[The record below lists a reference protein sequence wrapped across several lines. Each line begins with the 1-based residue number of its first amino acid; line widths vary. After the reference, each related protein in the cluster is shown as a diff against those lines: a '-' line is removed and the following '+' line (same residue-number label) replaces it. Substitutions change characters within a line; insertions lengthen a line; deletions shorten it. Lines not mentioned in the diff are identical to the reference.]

1 MKIFHDNGYVNIG
14 GILNEG
20 FPFNFIVGARA
31 TGKTVDALNDS
42 VEKDEKFLYMRRTQS
57 QCDLISK
64 PDFSPFKPI
73 NEIFHR
79 EVKVKTISKYNS
91 MFYTE
96 LQDSIKIHGYTAALS
111 TIANMRGFSASDI
124 TRLIYDEFIGEE
136 HEKPIKHEAEA
147 VLNAYETINRNR
159 ELEGKPALQ
168 LAALANSNRID
179 NPLFEELGLIRIA
192 DKLQKSGA
200 MRWTDEKRGIQ
211 LIMLS
216 NSPIS
221 QKKRGTALYRL
232 TDNSDFSRMALD
244 NSFNI
249 NRQHVRPRP
258 ITEYVPVCSIG
269 ELFIYRHKNDIRLY
283 GTTYKTGVFNKTF
296 TLSETDKLRYHRFYM
311 HHWDMYIEGNIDF
324 EDVLAETLFLKYW
337 NE

>member
-1 MKIFHDNGYVNIG
+1 MKIFHENGYANIG
-14 GILNEG
+14 GILDEG
-20 FPFNFIVGARA
+20 YPFNFIVGARA

-42 VEKDEKFLYMRRTQS
+42 VEKDEKFLYMRRTQA

-64 PDFSPFKPI
+64 QDFSPFKPI

-79 EVKVKTISKYNS
+79 EVKVKSISKYNG

-111 TIANMRGFSASDI
+111 TIANMRGFSASDL

-159 ELEGKPALQ
+159 ELEGKAALQ
-168 LAALANSNRID
+168 FVALANSNRID

-200 MRWTDEKRGIQ
+200 MRWTDDKRGIQ

-221 QKKRGTALYRL
+221 QKKKGTALYRL

-249 NRQHVRPRP
+249 NRQHVRARP
-258 ITEYVPVCSIG
+258 IAEYVPVCSVG

-283 GTTYKTGVFNKTF
+283 GTTYKTGVFNKAF
-296 TLSETDKLRYHRFYM
+296 TLSDTDKLRYRRFYM

-337 NE
+337 EV

>member
-1 MKIFHDNGYVNIG
+1 MKIFHENGYVNIG
-14 GILNEG
+14 GILAEG
-20 FPFNFIVGARA
+20 YPFNFIVGARA

-42 VEKDEKFLYMRRTQS
+42 VEQDEKFLYMRRTQS

-73 NEIFHR
+73 NEIWNR
-79 EVKVKTISKYNS
+79 AVKVKSVSKYNS

-96 LQDSIKIHGYTAALS
+96 LEDSIKIHGYTAALS

-124 TRLIYDEFIGEE
+124 TRFIYDEFIKEK
-136 HEKPIKHEAEA
+136 HEKPIKNEAVA

-168 LAALANSNRID
+168 AAFLANSNDIS
-179 NPLFEELGLIRIA
+179 NPLFEELKLIRIA
-192 DKLQKSGA
+192 DRLQKSGA
-200 MRWTDEKRGIQ
+200 MRWTDDRRGIQ
-211 LIMLS
+211 LIMLN

-221 QKKRGTALYRL
+221 QKKKNTALYRL
-232 TDNSDFSRMALD
+232 TEENDFSRMALE
-244 NSFNI
+244 NSFNV

-258 ITEYVPVCSIG
+258 ITEFVPVCSIG
-269 ELFIYRHKNDIRLY
+269 ELNIYRHKNELRLY
-283 GTTYKTGVFNKTF
+283 GTLYKSGVFNKSF
-296 TLSETDKLRYHRFYM
+296 TLSDADKLRYRRFYM
-311 HHWDMYIEGNIDF
+311 HHWDMYIEGKIDF

-337 NE
+337 DE

>member
-1 MKIFHDNGYVNIG
+1 MKIFHDNGYANIG
-14 GILNEG
+14 EILEEG

-42 VEKDEKFLYMRRTQS
+42 VEKDEKFLYMRRTQA

-73 NEIFHR
+73 NEIWHR

-96 LQDSIKIHGYTAALS
+96 LPDSIKIHGYTAALS

-258 ITEYVPVCSIG
+258 IAEYVPVCSIG

-296 TLSETDKLRYHRFYM
+296 TLSDTDKLRYHRFYM

-324 EDVLAETLFLKYW
+324 EDVLAETLFFKYW
-337 NE
+337 EA